1 VFNKYSVSLEMI
13 GLLAILGGSIALIYF
28 FYKKQPKVFLSIVV
42 TLVLVSA
49 VWFFRGDYIQYK
61 FRSFFNIGSKPPVI
75 RVYDTDPRNNSFIKG
90 SLNEREL
97 LILDHVLMIE
107 KKNDGMV
114 LDRSTLIRVSRN
126 YPEVIEAYDRWRKCK
141 TMRRSD
147 NHVIYPD
154 ERRY

>member
-1 VFNKYSVSLEMI
+1 MFNKYSVPLEII
-13 GLLAILGGSIALIYF
+13 GLLAILGGSIAIIYF
-28 FYKKQPKVFLSIVV
+28 FYKKQPNVFLSIMV

-49 VWFFRGDYIQYK
+49 VWFFRGDYISYK
-61 FRSFFNIGSKPPVI
+61 FRSFFNIDRKPRVS
-75 RVYDTDPRNNSFIKG
+75 RVYDTDPRNNAFIKG
-90 SLNEREL
+90 SLNEKEL
-97 LILDHVLMIE
+97 LLLDRVLMIE
-107 KKNDGMV
+107 KKNNGME
-114 LDRSTLIRVSRN
+114 LDRSTLIRISRN